1 MSGFEMSRFRDV
13 AVSRCPVSRCRGAP
27 ATTLNCRRHFRYPH
41 EYAYYPC
48 IRQCLIKLTRDRI
61 PETNGI
67 GRTSSLS
74 LRTQQP
80 KQMEPDGNNKSERF
94 LNFSQ
99 AAGTMH
105 KDINAIEKQEDTIV
119 EEVVVHLQ
127 SNSEQLR
134 SKPKGTK
141 MSTKCSQLSKKQEET
156 TSLLKGMNSETN
168 KQQDSREAINKVKS
182 ATIAGVSVDQVTA
195 ASQFCN
201 QFIIITSTRNK

>member
-1 MSGFEMSRFRDV
+1 
-13 AVSRCPVSRCRGAP
+13 
-27 ATTLNCRRHFRYPH
+27 
-41 EYAYYPC
+41 
-48 IRQCLIKLTRDRI
+48 
-61 PETNGI
+61 
-67 GRTSSLS
+67 
-74 LRTQQP
+74 
-80 KQMEPDGNNKSERF
+80 MEPDGNNKSERF
-94 LNFSQ
+94 LKFSQ

-168 KQQDSREAINKVKS
+168 ASQHKQQDSREAINKVKS